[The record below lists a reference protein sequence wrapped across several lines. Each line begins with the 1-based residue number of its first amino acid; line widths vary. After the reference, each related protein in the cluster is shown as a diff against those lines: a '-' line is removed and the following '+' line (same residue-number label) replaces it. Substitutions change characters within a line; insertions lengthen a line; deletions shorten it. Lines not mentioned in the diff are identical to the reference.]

1 MHIKEKWGGYMKNS
15 IISGIGIIIIL
26 FILSTFV
33 PNIIMIPMGLITL
46 ILYVIGIFYN
56 YKNK

>member
-1 MHIKEKWGGYMKNS
+1 MKNS